1 MSRFKLGLQLY
12 SVRDFMEQDMEATLK
27 AVSEMGYEC
36 VEFAGY
42 FGKTAEEVKALM
54 DAAMD
59 ETDADK
65 AKELMAENEEVRT
78 LVKDLGLD
86 IK

>member
-42 FGKTAEEVKALM
+42 FGKTAEEVKALLQKVLAQENLIDIM
-54 DAAMD
+54 
-59 ETDADK
+59 
-65 AKELMAENEEVRT
+65 LSPAE
-78 LVKDLGLD
+78 
-86 IK
+86 